1 MSDPLRD
8 LRSELRARSEAVANS
23 FAEAVSQYAKKKE
36 EVEREYAT
44 AMAELERERTALE
57 QLLVIEDKR
66 YDVLGV
72 KPDQQKTAKLMPLR
86 RSTKFSLLDGRSEA
100 EAPDRSG

>member
-8 LRSELRARSEAVANS
+8 LRSELRGRLAAVANS
-23 FAEAVSQYAKKKE
+23 FAEAVSQHAKKKE

>member
-1 MSDPLRD
+1 L
-8 LRSELRARSEAVANS
+8 AAVANS

>member
-1 MSDPLRD
+1 
-8 LRSELRARSEAVANS
+8 
-23 FAEAVSQYAKKKE
+23 
-36 EVEREYAT
+36 
-44 AMAELERERTALE
+44 MAELERERTALE

>member
-8 LRSELRARSEAVANS
+8 LRSELRWRLAAVANS

-36 EVEREYAT
+36 EVEREYAM